1 MNIDVDLF
9 LERIYSCMDPSQM
22 PDEEE
27 LSETIDIILLNDD
40 NYKNLTIIEKIN
52 LKKTALNRLNGLDI
66 ISDLMEDEEI
76 TEIMINGHENI
87 FIEKNGKLTKVDYR
101 FSSEQRLFEVIQ
113 RIMSNTNRVVNET
126 SPIVD
131 TRLSDGTRVNIVLEP
146 IAINGSSI
154 TLRRFPKDTMT
165 IDRLVEYGSI
175 NEEISIFLDKL
186 VKAKYNIFI
195 SGGTS
200 SGKTSMLNALS
211 KLISKDERI
220 ITIEDSAEL
229 RLDNIENLVS
239 LEVRNENLE
248 GANAVTMRDLIKSAL
263 RMRPNRIIVGEV
275 RGEETIEMLQ
285 AMNTGHSGSI
295 STGHA
300 NSAKDMISRL
310 ETMVV
315 MGVDIPLL
323 AVRKQIASAIEIFI
337 HLGKDCDGKRKLLE
351 ILEVIGYIDGE
362 VKLNTIYKYDNG
374 SINKVNELINREK
387 YDRLQY
393 V

>member
-1 MNIDVDLF
+1 MNRTVDEL
-9 LERIYSCMDPSQM
+9 LDDIYSIVDPIQI
-22 PDEEE
+22 PDTEE
-27 LSETIDIILLNDD
+27 LSEIIDNILFEN
-40 NYKNLTIIEKIN
+40 NKYKSLSVTEKLS
-52 LKKTALNRLNGLDI
+52 LKKSVFNSLNGLDI
-66 ISDLMEDEEI
+66 ISDLMEDEDI
-76 TEIMINGHENI
+76 TEIMINGHKNI
-87 FIEKNGKLTKVDYR
+87 FIEKFGKLEKVDYE
-101 FSSEQRLFEVIQ
+101 FSSERRLFEIIQ
-113 RIMSNTNRVVNET
+113 RIMANTNRVVNE
-126 SPIVD
+126 SNPIVD

-146 IAINGSSI
+146 ISINGSSI
-154 TLRRFPKDTMT
+154 TLRRFPKETMT
-165 IDRLVEYGSI
+165 MEKLIKYGSI
-175 NEEISIFLDKL
+175 NSEIRDFLDTL

-211 KLISKDERI
+211 KLIPSGERI

-229 RLDNIENLVS
+229 KLDNIENLVS
-239 LEVRNENLE
+239 LEVRNANLE
-248 GANAVTMRDLIKSAL
+248 GQNAITMRDLIKSAL

-337 HLGKDCDGKRKLLE
+337 HLGRDSDGKRRLLE
-351 ILEVIGYIDGE
+351 ISEVIGYVDGE
-362 VKLNTIYKYDNG
+362 IKLNTLYKFQNNQMLK
-374 SINKVNELINREK
+374 INDLIHRDK